1 MLTLRRL
8 ITEEEGQ
15 NLIEYTLMIGL
26 VVVIIWAAVN
36 ASGIN
41 TVVSKIWSTVQS
53 SLGTVSS

>member
-1 MLTLRRL
+1 MELLKRL
-8 ITEEEGQ
+8 IFEEEGQ

-41 TVVSKIWSTVQS
+41 DTVSTIWSKVVSA
-53 SLGTVSS
+53 LGTVS